1 MLHTSEDYLCTNLHI
16 SAPVSLNDSPAIP
29 NPETVYTRFFSS
41 HDTSMESVFNSTVF
55 GLVSFELRGIQAT
68 EERKSAPDRRINQF
82 AGAAPAHREA
92 DAWGMRTA
100 ARDAGPGRVQFKKVE
115 FDWRVGLSKYASQI
129 GIWLMPSD
137 F

>member
-68 EERKSAPDRRINQF
+68 EERKSARRIVESTNSPERRRRIERQML
-82 AGAAPAHREA
+82 GACARLP
-92 DAWGMRTA
+92 GML
-100 ARDAGPGRVQFKKVE
+100 DLGVCN
-115 FDWRVGLSKYASQI
+115 SKRWNSI
-129 GIWLMPSD
+129 GGSGCLNMLPKSG
-137 F
+137 FG